1 MNVENDASRPL
12 LHLLIVPSGQI
23 PSATDIR
30 RVTSRL
36 RLHTVW
42 SDAAVRQLL
51 NTAAAAECWL
61 TEHPEEAL
69 RLFQDPAGAVE
80 EMRRSG
86 FVTESVDDLLNTL
99 RELAEERRKTSESEA
114 LRARMPLHASV
125 SFVVK
130 PALRSSSPYKSRHR
144 SKLAERKR

>member
-36 RLHTVW
+36 GLHTVW
-42 SDAAVRQLL
+42 SDAAVGQLL
-51 NTAAAAECWL
+51 NTAAAAERWL
-61 TEHPEEAL
+61 TEHPEEAA
-69 RLFQDPAGAVE
+69 RLFENPAGAVE

-86 FVTESVDDLLNTL
+86 FLTEPVDDLLNTL
-99 RELAEERRKTSESEA
+99 QELAEERRKTSESDA
-114 LRARMPLHASV
+114 LRARMPLPASV
-125 SFVVK
+125 SFGVK
-130 PALRSSSPYKSRHR
+130 PALRSSSRYESRHQ
-144 SKLAERKR
+144 SKPDERKR